1 MVDFFYFLIF
11 LSLQNCRYSFG
22 LGYGL
27 SMTAN
32 AGLAP
37 VVAKMQ
43 KRTDHSISQPSSPVA
58 AVALS
63 V

>member
-1 MVDFFYFLIF
+1 MLESDSLPVVF

-43 KRTDHSISQPSSPVA
+43 KRTNHRRHLLWQ
-58 AVALS
+58 L
-63 V
+63 